1 MAQGIP
7 GLPPMLQG
15 TRSFAVF
22 FDAQGDKINPFI
34 LIGPPAGNLN
44 LQGQMNLYQGAAGIP
59 PYLTP
64 RRPPG
69 RNNDW
74 TQ

>member
-22 FDAQGDKINPFI
+22 FDAQVTKSIRLF
-34 LIGPPAGNLN
+34 
-44 LQGQMNLYQGAAGIP
+44 
-59 PYLTP
+59 
-64 RRPPG
+64 
-69 RNNDW
+69 
-74 TQ
+74 